1 MRVCI
6 DVQHRGKPDH
16 PGDRGAHWLGVD
28 EVDVSALYAAETCR
42 ELRRLGHTV
51 HWLGCGTYAE
61 RWALS
66 DARGADVYLACHLDA
81 GLGGRAGDRGLVL
94 HDHRSTRGA
103 ALASIVAPD
112 LAKALGWPVKAAP
125 CRPDDDGQTRDED
138 YSEPFACI
146 RGVRAVA
153 LVLEPGF
160 LDGARGA
167 QLWTDPALRHRTC
180 VVIGQAVAVAI
191 DAWGR
196 A

>member
-1 MRVCI
+1 MRI
-6 DVQHRGKPDH
+6 ALDVQHAGKPDH

-28 EVDVSALYAAETCR
+28 EVDVTRAYAAEIDR

-51 HWLGCGTYAE
+51 HWLGCGTYPS

-66 DARGADVYLACHLDA
+66 DSYGADVYLACHLDS
-81 GLGGRAGDRGLVL
+81 GLAGRAGDRGLVL

-103 ALASIVAPD
+103 ALAGIVAPD
-112 LAKALGWPVKAAP
+112 LTKALGWPVKPSP
-125 CRPDDDGQTRDED
+125 CRPDDDGEPRDED

-146 RGVRAVA
+146 RGVKAVA

-160 LDGARGA
+160 IDGAKGA

>member
-1 MRVCI
+1 MKVCV
-6 DVQHRGKPDH
+6 DVQHRGKPDK
-16 PGDRGAHWLGVD
+16 PSDRGAHWLGVD
-28 EVDVSALYAAETCR
+28 EVDVSALYAAEIDR

-61 RWALS
+61 RWAIS

-81 GLGGRAGDRGLVL
+81 GLLGRAGDRGLVIY
-94 HDHRSTRGA
+94 DYRSKRGA
-103 ALASIVAPD
+103 ALAAVVAPE
-112 LAKALGWPVKAAP
+112 LAKSLGWSVKPSP
-125 CRPDDDGQTRDED
+125 CHPDDDGEPRDED

-160 LDGARGA
+160 LDGAKGA
-167 QLWTDPALRHRTC
+167 MLWTDPARRHGHC
-180 VVIGQAVAVAI
+180 VAIGQAVAAAI

>member
-1 MRVCI
+1 MRVAL
-6 DVQHRGKPDH
+6 DVQHAGKPDH

-28 EVDVSALYAAETCR
+28 EVDVTRAYAAEIDR

-51 HWLGCGTYAE
+51 HWLGCGTYPS
-61 RWALS
+61 RWALADS
-66 DARGADVYLACHLDA
+66 YGATVYLACHLDS
-81 GLGGRAGDRGLVL
+81 GLAGRAGDRGLVL

-103 ALASIVAPD
+103 ALAGIVAPD
-112 LAKALGWPVKAAP
+112 LTKALGWPVKAAP
-125 CRPDDDGQTRDED
+125 CRPDDDGQARDED

-160 LDGARGA
+160 LDGAKGS

>member
-1 MRVCI
+1 MRI
-6 DVQHRGKPDH
+6 ALDVQHRGKPDK

-28 EVDVSALYAAETCR
+28 EVDVSALYAAEIDR

-51 HWLGCGTYAE
+51 HWLGCGTYPE
-61 RWALS
+61 RWARS
-66 DARGADVYLACHLDA
+66 DARGADVYLACHLDS

-103 ALASIVAPD
+103 ALARLVAAD
-112 LAKALGWPVKAAP
+112 LTAHLSWHVSAAP
-125 CRPDDDGQTRDED
+125 CRPDDDGEPRDED
-138 YSEPFACI
+138 YSEAYSCI

-160 LDGARGA
+160 LDGLKGA
-167 QLWTDPALRHRTC
+167 MLWTDPALRHRTC

>member
-1 MRVCI
+1 VRVCI
-6 DVQHRGKPDH
+6 DVQHRGKPGSPD
-16 PGDRGAHWLGVD
+16 DRGAHWLGVD

-42 ELRRLGHTV
+42 GLRRLGHEV
-51 HWLGCGTYAE
+51 HWLGCGTYPE

-103 ALASIVAPD
+103 ALAAIVAPD
-112 LAKALGWPVKAAP
+112 LTKALGWPVKAAP
-125 CRPDDDGQTRDED
+125 CRPDDDGQARDED
-138 YSEPFACI
+138 YSEPYACI

-160 LDGARGA
+160 IDGVKGA

-180 VVIGQAVAVAI
+180 AVIGQAVAVAI

>member
-1 MRVCI
+1 MKVAI
-6 DVQHRGKPDH
+6 DVQHRGKPDK

-28 EVDVSALYAAETCR
+28 EVDVSTLYAAEVDR
-42 ELRRLGHTV
+42 ELRRLGHTI
-51 HWLGCGTYAE
+51 HWLGCGSYPS

-66 DARGADVYLACHLDA
+66 DSYGADVFLACHLDA
-81 GLGGRAGDRGLVL
+81 GLAGRAGDRGFVL

-103 ALASIVAPD
+103 TLAQLVAAD
-112 LAKALGWPVKAAP
+112 LTAHLPWHVSAVP
-125 CRPDDDGQTRDED
+125 CRPDDDGEPRDED
-138 YSEPFACI
+138 YSEAHSCI

>member
-1 MRVCI
+1 MRVAL
-6 DVQHRGKPDH
+6 DVQHAGKPDH
-16 PGDRGAHWLGVD
+16 PGDRGAHWLGVGEAD
-28 EVDVSALYAAETCR
+28 GPRAYAAEIDR
-42 ELRRLGHTV
+42 ERRRLGHMV
-51 HWLGCGTYAE
+51 HWPGGGADAE

-103 ALASIVAPD
+103 ALAGIVAPD

-125 CRPDDDGQTRDED
+125 CRPDDDGEPRDED
-138 YSEPFACI
+138 YSEPYACI
-146 RGVRAVA
+146 RGVKAVA

-160 LDGARGA
+160 LDGAKGT

-180 VVIGQAVAVAI
+180 VAIGQAVAVAI